1 MNFFPVS
8 ILLWLWSVRLLGA
21 WKVTSQ
27 KFGDTSSLVSGH
39 FWSLPHGL
47 YQINWTAILE
57 ISIRYLGNRYLQIS
71 KVAFFILFQETK
83 WDKGIGNLEK
93 FGKIAEL
100 RNLKT
105 NVCEKK
111 KALLIEIAHG
121 DSGFWEATFWLLPQG
136 YCCSHPLGAW
146 YGVWISIRSPRPG
159 ERKYKRA
166 VQTLGL
172 GCQGKALQHVIWLCK
187 CSGISVSPE
196 APKLVSN

>member
-1 MNFFPVS
+1 MGFIKSTEQLSSKSP
-8 ILLWLWSVRLLGA
+8 LGI
-21 WKVTSQ
+21 WGIDIYKYR
-27 KFGDTSSLVSGH
+27 KLPSSFS
-39 FWSLPHGL
+39 FKK
-47 YQINWTAILE
+47 Q
-57 ISIRYLGNRYLQIS
+57 
-71 KVAFFILFQETK
+71 K

-187 CSGISVSPE
+187 CSWISVSPE